1 MAAALL
7 LICNEAFV
15 RREKAMQ
22 VLVKR
27 VMQYCADE
35 DGAAAVEYV
44 VIAAAMTLA
53 LVPGFYWVSDALQ
66 VKFNFIIDF
75 ILGITS

>member
-7 LICNEAFV
+7 LICNDAFV

-22 VLVKR
+22 VFVKR

-35 DGAAAVEYV
+35 DGATAVEYV

-75 ILGITS
+75 ILGTTS

>member
-1 MAAALL
+1 
-7 LICNEAFV
+7 
-15 RREKAMQ
+15 
-22 VLVKR
+22 
-27 VMQYCADE
+27 MQYCADE

-66 VKFNFIIDF
+66 VKFYFIIDF
-75 ILGITS
+75 ILGTTS